1 MLPEIAVW
9 SDASRTAGCATLLQ
23 GVRDLVR
30 VIAVGGPASQP
41 VEELAQQHDL
51 KPDDDLRRM
60 LTNHPAGFLLLAT
73 TQTPDPSALQI
84 ALAHETR
91 LLLLEPLAGD
101 LTEWQSLTHRQRSR
115 PGPPLMPIYIP
126 AFLQCP
132 GWLHTADPLETLGPM
147 HSLMYT
153 SLGRAGHGS
162 LFMRLMDAWLSLIT
176 LTDFPD
182 LIFAGLSGEQ
192 STTPADLRQAHGHL
206 QLHARLSGNR
216 SLLMQVSDRASQPQR
231 KLHILAKLA
240 ELEVTDLAYQLH
252 DQQGKLLDEHPG
264 TGSSPGKSDPDTLH
278 TQSAAST
285 SSLPVPTS
293 PKPTM
298 AGGPWSSPKLGE
310 PSLSRPPPQ
319 S

>member
-1 MLPEIAVW
+1 
-9 SDASRTAGCATLLQ
+9 
-23 GVRDLVR
+23 
-30 VIAVGGPASQP
+30 
-41 VEELAQQHDL
+41 
-51 KPDDDLRRM
+51 
-60 LTNHPAGFLLLAT
+60 
-73 TQTPDPSALQI
+73 
-84 ALAHETR
+84 
-91 LLLLEPLAGD
+91 
-101 LTEWQSLTHRQRSR
+101 
-115 PGPPLMPIYIP
+115 MPIYIP

-216 SLLMQVSDRASQPQR
+216 SLLVQVSDRASQPQR
-231 KLHILAKLA
+231 ELHILAELA

-264 TGSSPGKSDPDTLH
+264 ASSSPVSSAPVTLH

-293 PKPTM
+293 SEADDGWWAMVIAQARRTITQ
-298 AGGPWSSPKLGE
+298 SPA
-310 PSLSRPPPQ
+310 PQ
-319 S
+319 SSSGRDLTALALACCQAAWLSCRTGQPESPREILRMHMPAEDV